1 LDLKARHIRVNVLSP
16 GPIRTPGL
24 EGLVPPEH
32 SEGLVGHLGSLV
44 PLGRVGRV
52 EEVAK
57 AAVFL
62 ASEDS
67 SFVNGTELFVDGG
80 IAQI

>member
-1 LDLKARHIRVNVLSP
+1 MLLRKGPRCEATSFHSDMLTNVSSP
-16 GPIRTPGL
+16 KGRSAVASPSAK
-24 EGLVPPEH
+24 H

-62 ASEDS
+62 TFRRQQLRQRD
-67 SFVNGTELFVDGG
+67 
-80 IAQI
+80 